1 MAWHWLE
8 KLLALTCTLGI
19 PGSCP
24 ISRHFTVQLIGLEQ
38 LPRHHL
44 LGWRS
49 SRFFQIFPDY
59 HCTVSQYIIIILYNI
74 SSYCTL
80 YMFLSYTI
88 FYIYMCIYILLHWH
102 CVRVLLPTPTATRL
116 QSMKRSIELRRNKYT
131 KEREAM
137 SAPWTQHD
145 ATSKDR
151 HAVHLWNKGSSIF
164 TRYSVIRSVR
174 DRNEAFEVLH

>member
-8 KLLALTCTLGI
+8 KLLALTCTLGLVQSQ
-19 PGSCP
+19 G
-24 ISRHFTVQLIGLEQ
+24 ISQSNLLAWNNFLGAIYLVED
-38 LPRHHL
+38 LPD
-44 LGWRS
+44 S
-49 SRFFQIFPDY
+49 SRYFRILIA
-59 HCTVSQYIIIILYNI
+59 QYRSILLLYYYI

-88 FYIYMCIYILLHWH
+88 FYIYMCIYIYIVLHWH

-151 HAVHLWNKGSSIF
+151 QCTFETKDPQFSQGTVSS
-164 TRYSVIRSVR
+164 
-174 DRNEAFEVLH
+174 EVWEIEMRLLRLYTKL